1 MKYWIVA
8 MVLAQSAAAFAQGST
23 MKPGLWEMKPIRQVV
38 DGQDMT
44 AQMASAQAEMRQ
56 AMASMS
62 PAQRKQMEA
71 MMAGQGMP
79 AQNAAGGAMRIC
91 ISPAM
96 AARNTPMVD
105 AEGRCEPAKLNHSG
119 NKTSFEFNCTANGS
133 SQVGKGESVASGD
146 AVTTR
151 LDMTTTDAHGRH
163 TLHSET
169 QMKYL
174 GSDCQGVKPADQLSK
189 AAQDSPRKK

>member
-1 MKYWIVA
+1 MKSLILA
-8 MVLAQSAAAFAQGST
+8 MVFAASGAAFAQTSA
-23 MKPGLWEMKPIRQVV
+23 MKAGLWEMTPIRQVM
-38 DGQDMT
+38 DGRDMT

-56 AMASMS
+56 AMANMS

-71 MMAGQGMP
+71 MMGGKGLP
-79 AQNAAGGAMRIC
+79 AQSAGAAMRLC

-105 AEGRCEPAKLNHSG
+105 AEGRCEPAKLNRSG
-119 NKTSFEFNCTANGS
+119 NKTSFEFNCTTNAGT
-133 SQVGKGESVASGD
+133 QVGKGESIVSGD

-151 LDMTTTDAHGRH
+151 LDMTTTDAQGRH
-163 TLHSET
+163 TLQSET

-174 GSDCQGVKPADQLSK
+174 GADCQGVKPADQLVK
-189 AAQDSPRKK
+189 AAQEASRKK